1 MHAERKRVLILCKTY
16 PSPSS
21 AYVETSCVAGMD
33 DSGKLIR
40 LFPVPFRLVSDEQQ
54 FKKWQWIEARVRK
67 AREDNRPES
76 HRISVDTIEVLGEPI
91 PYRNEWAERRQ
102 TISPVPVFDS
112 FPTLDTAR
120 ESEGITLGLLRPK
133 RIVDLLITKADSADW
148 SDDER
153 AKLMQAQTQGSL
165 FDQDAELKS
174 LKLLK
179 KLPFDFH
186 YLYEC
191 ESGGV
196 VTTHKHKLVDWEAGA
211 LFWNVYRKPNWQAL
225 FRQKFL
231 DEFSKKDLIFLM
243 GTIHRFPKQWLI
255 VGVIYPPKPLALQAG
270 QGTLF

>member
-21 AYVETSCVAGMD
+21 TYVETSCVAGMD
-33 DSGKLIR
+33 ESGKLIR
-40 LFPVPFRLVSDEQQ
+40 LFPVPFRLVSDDQQ

-76 HRISVDTIEVLGEPI
+76 HRISVDTIEVLGEPL
-91 PYRNEWAERRQ
+91 PTRNEWAERRH
-102 TISPVPVFDS
+102 TIAPVPIFET
-112 FPTLDTAR
+112 FPDLDAAR
-120 ESEGITLGLLRPK
+120 ENDGVTLGLLRPK
-133 RIVDLLITKADSADW
+133 CIVDLLITKADSSDW
-148 SDDER
+148 SDEEK

-186 YLYEC
+186 YSYEC
-191 ESGGV
+191 ESDGE
-196 VTTHKHKLVDWEAGA
+196 VTRHKHKLVDWEAGA
-211 LFWNVYRKPNWQAL
+211 LFWNVYRKPDWQAL
-225 FRQKFL
+225 FRQKFVE
-231 DEFSKKDLIFLM
+231 EFSKKDLIFLM

-255 VGVIYPPKPLALQAG
+255 VGVIYPPKPLAVQAG
-270 QGTLF
+270 QGELF